1 MGTNIMRIENSQQLE
16 ELEREH
22 YQRIQLGFKPE
33 APPPDLANIKPKIS
47 TRHEKRKY
55 VKKPTKSFPHH
66 REFAG
71 DQFWP
76 PTPPPPIEQNTPEK
90 SELVDRGTSA
100 LRLPIEATEAEEE
113 PSEMQQKDEFF
124 NSEMEPKEM
133 TSSMEDAMQ
142 PRGQRPT
149 ASATTSCLLNE
160 VSEGIYVGE
169 TPLPMEEEDDEQ
181 GYELEDVR

>member
-1 MGTNIMRIENSQQLE
+1 MRS
-16 ELEREH
+16 
-22 YQRIQLGFKPE
+22 
-33 APPPDLANIKPKIS
+33 
-47 TRHEKRKY
+47 
-55 VKKPTKSFPHH
+55 
-66 REFAG
+66 
-71 DQFWP
+71 
-76 PTPPPPIEQNTPEK
+76 
-90 SELVDRGTSA
+90 
-100 LRLPIEATEAEEE
+100 PIEATEAEEE

-133 TSSMEDAMQ
+133 RIESTENDAMQ

-181 GYELEDVR
+181 GYELEDVRGQMWKEAVRDLQQDNRRQLLRIEEKKGPEKWDLSNVLCLWPCCCCCFCLCHRKRK